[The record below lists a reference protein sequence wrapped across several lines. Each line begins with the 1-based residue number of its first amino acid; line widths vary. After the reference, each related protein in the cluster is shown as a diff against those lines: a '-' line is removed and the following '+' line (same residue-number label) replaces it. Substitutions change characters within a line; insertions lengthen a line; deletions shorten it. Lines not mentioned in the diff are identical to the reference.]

1 MRFLLLPL
9 GTAGDLIPFL
19 EVGAALRRRGHEVL
33 LASAEPFRQPVEQRG
48 LKFHSVLSA
57 EQHRN
62 CLNHP
67 DLWHPRKFFKTMVRG
82 FILPSLSASLQL
94 IADQPEPGQLRL
106 VAAYCGSPAA
116 RLASELTG
124 ARHFSLWTDAAAL
137 RSLIHPPVL
146 SGLEFFADLPRWLR
160 GPLRWCLDRWTDSLL
175 APALNALRPG
185 RPPLRNVLDW
195 MVSPER
201 SICLFPSWLA
211 EPQPDWPRG
220 CSQTGFVLTP
230 AQPLPPA
237 VEAFLAQGPA
247 PLLAPFGTGMR
258 QPRRLLECAAQAAG
272 QLGLRILLVAP
283 KQAEVP
289 ENLPPGC
296 ALSQDHPSFTSLLP
310 RTRALIHHGG
320 SGNSAQALAAAI
332 PQLVVPM
339 AHDQP
344 DNARRLVRLG
354 VAASLRL
361 DRLRPELMAA
371 NLTRLLAP
379 PVLERCRQLAQRIQ
393 PEQSLEWTCRLL
405 EQNAWRKR

>member
-9 GTAGDLIPFL
+9 GTTGDLMPFL
-19 EVGAALRRRGHEVL
+19 EVGAALQSRGHEVL
-33 LASAEPFRQPVEQRG
+33 LASAEPFRERVEQRG
-48 LKFHSVLSA
+48 LQFHSVLSA
-57 EQHRN
+57 EQQQR
-62 CLNHP
+62 CLNDP
-67 DLWHPRKFFKTMVRG
+67 DLWHPRRFFQAMVSG
-82 FILPSLSASLQL
+82 FILPSLAASLQL
-94 IADQPEPGQLRL
+94 IAAQPEPSQLRL

-116 RLASELTG
+116 RLGSELTG

-137 RSLIHPPVL
+137 RSLVRPPVL

-185 RPPLRNVLDW
+185 RSPVRNVLDW

-201 SICLFPSWLA
+201 SICLFPSWFA

-220 CSQTGFVLTP
+220 CFQAGFVLTP
-230 AQPLPPA
+230 AQPLPPP
-237 VEAFLAQGPA
+237 VETFLAQGPA
-247 PLLAPFGTGMR
+247 PLLATFGTGMG
-258 QPRRLLECAAQAAG
+258 QPRRLLEYAVQAAG
-272 QLGLRILLVAP
+272 QLGLRILLVAA
-283 KQAEVP
+283 KHAEVP
-289 ENLPPGC
+289 ENLPSGC

-320 SGNSAQALAAAI
+320 SGNSAQALAAGI

-354 VAASLRL
+354 VAASVPPHR
-361 DRLRPELMAA
+361 MASA
-371 NLTRLLAP
+371 LNALLVP
-379 PVLERCRQLAQRIQ
+379 SVLGRCQQLARRIQ
-393 PEQSLEWTCRLL
+393 PEQNLECACRLL
-405 EQNAWRKR
+405 EQTG

>member
-9 GTAGDLIPFL
+9 GTTGDLMPFL
-19 EVGAALRRRGHEVL
+19 EVGSALQSRGHEVL
-33 LASAEPFRQPVEQRG
+33 LASAEPFREKVEQRG
-48 LKFHSVLSA
+48 IRFQSVLSA
-57 EQHRN
+57 EQHHN

-67 DLWHPRKFFKTMVRG
+67 DLWHPRRFFQTMVRG
-82 FILPSLSASLQL
+82 FILPSLGPSLQL
-94 IADQPEPGQLRL
+94 IATQPEPSQLRL

-124 ARHFSLWTDAAAL
+124 AHHFSLWTDAAAI
-137 RSLIHPPVL
+137 RSLVQPPVL
-146 SGLEFFADLPRWLR
+146 SGLEFFAHLPRWLR
-160 GPLRWCLDRWTDSLL
+160 SPLRWCLDRWADSLL

-201 SICLFPSWLA
+201 SLCLFPSWFA

-220 CSQTGFVLTP
+220 CTQAGFVLTP
-230 AQPLPPA
+230 ARSLPPQ
-237 VEAFLAQGPA
+237 VEAFLAQGQA
-247 PLLAPFGTGMR
+247 PLLATFGTGMG
-258 QPRRLLECAAQAAG
+258 QPRRLLECAVQAAG

-283 KQAEVP
+283 KQADVP

-320 SGNSAQALAAAI
+320 SGNCAQALAAGI

-354 VAASLRL
+354 VAASVSP
-361 DRLRPELMAA
+361 DRMASA
-371 NLTRLLAP
+371 LTRLLAT
-379 PVLERCRQLAQRIQ
+379 PVRQRCQQLAQLIQ
-393 PEQSLEWTCRLL
+393 PEQSLERVCRLL
-405 EQNAWRKR
+405 EATA